1 MKMKTI
7 TKTILVAAVS
17 VWGAI
22 CSAQEYYGT
31 TTFGD
36 GSIDFAYRSA
46 MDSQGNVYASGIYS
60 GTITIGNSVTW
71 AGGNADGFLA
81 KYDNDGNPVWVKS
94 FGGAADDVAL
104 DVAVDSSDNLY
115 ITGYF
120 QGAGALAFDADPGP
134 GVYLLE
140 QLSPILSR
148 DCFIIKLD
156 SNGDFVWAKQVSN
169 PSGFNVNEDS
179 KSIEVDSAGN
189 VYIGGSFV
197 YADFD
202 PDPNTS
208 FELFSTNGGSS
219 PDGFLLKLDT
229 DGNFVWV
236 KTLGSTGIVEIV
248 DMEFDTNEDI
258 LLGGRF
264 RNTVDLDPNA
274 GTSTFTSNGGDD
286 LFMAKLSSDGDY
298 IWGQAFGGSGLDV
311 FKSIHDR
318 PSGVYV
324 EGMFSGTVDLNPT
337 AGTNT
342 YVSNGPY
349 DAYLSKFDTDGNYEF
364 SYVLGGETTALE
376 HFYDIAEGFNGNLFV
391 TGSFNGTTD
400 FDNSAAEAITTSN
413 GNTDN
418 FLMEM
423 TTAGEY
429 VNHWTTGGAN
439 TEDFPQLYFNDDNHI
454 LTMGAFRSPSVDFNP
469 FAGEDI
475 INVVGFYDGYFS
487 RYNLF
492 NNGNDNCGGAIA
504 VVCGDVVSG
513 ETINDT
519 NSGGNDANDEFYSFT
534 GSGDAQL
541 VTISLC
547 TGTDYDSTIRI
558 YDDCDLANQ
567 IAFNDDNCGL
577 QSEVT
582 FLSDG
587 TSTYYI
593 MIEGFGTA
601 SGNFTMEVSC
611 EELAV
616 NDECENALPIACGE
630 TITGTTANATFD
642 ASAPACG
649 GVEITAP
656 GVWYEFTDNSGL
668 ITDYTISLCNG
679 TDYDSKL
686 TVYSGTCGALICETA
701 NDDACGLQSEVSFQS
716 DGNTTY
722 YILVHGYLSAT
733 GNFTLNVD
741 CTPVPPPNDMIVNAI
756 DVDQI
761 GFPYTDPAVAM
772 PAATTENGN
781 PNGCDLT
788 GANGVWYKFTTNVDG
803 NADAT
808 IVSPAGASSVTFY
821 TAADENASETDLTLV
836 DQNSNQCAPGTSSSI
851 FTLANQTYYVFVLNT
866 GGITDVQ
873 INATVLG
880 VEDNSLDGFSFY
892 PNPTTGVV
900 NLNATSRIDNATVY
914 NLLGQKVVEM
924 KSDANSMQLN
934 ISNLAT
940 GTYIMK
946 VSVNGEV
953 GTYKVIKD

>member
-1 MKMKTI
+1 MKTI
-7 TKTILVAAVS
+7 TKTILLLPIFFF
-17 VWGAI
+17 GMFMT
-22 CSAQEYYGT
+22 AQEYFGT

-46 MDSQGNVYASGIYS
+46 MDSQGNVYAAGIYS
-60 GTITIGNSVTW
+60 GTITVGNSITW

-81 KYDNDGNPVWVKS
+81 KYDNDGNPVWVKG
-94 FGGAADDVAL
+94 FGGPAN
-104 DVAVDSSDNLY
+104 DVAVDVAVDGDDNLY

-120 QGAGALAFDADPGP
+120 QGAGSNAFDADPGP

-140 QLSPILSR
+140 QLSPFLSR

-169 PSGFNVNEDS
+169 PAGANVNEDS

-236 KTLGSTGIVEIV
+236 KTFGSTGIVDVV

-258 LLGGRF
+258 LIGGRF

-298 IWGQAFGGSGLDV
+298 IWGQAFGGTGLDII
-311 FKSIHDR
+311 KSIKNL

-324 EGMFSGTVDLNPT
+324 EGMFAGTVDLDPT

-342 YVSNGPY
+342 QISNGPW
-349 DAYLSKFDTDGNYEF
+349 DAFLSKFDTDGNYDF
-364 SYVLGGETTALE
+364 SYVLGGETTDFE
-376 HFYDIAEGFNGNLFV
+376 HFYDITEGFNGNLFA

-400 FDNSAAEAITTSN
+400 FDNSAAEALTTSN
-413 GNTDN
+413 GKSDN
-418 FLMEM
+418 FLLEM

-429 VNHWTTGGAN
+429 VNHWTVGGDN
-439 TEDFPQLYFNDDNHI
+439 TEDVPQVYFNDDNHI
-454 LTMGAFRSPSVDFNP
+454 LTMGSFRSSSVDFDP
-469 FAGEDI
+469 FTGEDI

-492 NNGNDNCGGAIA
+492 NNGNDNCSGAIA
-504 VVCGDVVSG
+504 VACGDTVTG
-513 ETINDT
+513 ETLNDT
-519 NSGGNDANDEFYSFT
+519 DSGGNAANDEFYSFT
-534 GSGDAQL
+534 GTGTPQL
-541 VTISLC
+541 VTVSLC
-547 TGTDYDSTIRI
+547 SGTDFDTVVRI
-558 YDDCDLANQ
+558 FENCTLANE
-567 IAFNDDNCGL
+567 IAVNDDSCGL
-577 QSEVT
+577 QSELT

-593 MIEGFGTA
+593 MIEGFGSNA
-601 SGNFTMEVSC
+601 GNFTMAVTC

-616 NDECENALPIACGE
+616 NDECENALPLACDE
-630 TITGTTANATFD
+630 TVTGTTTNATFD
-642 ASAPACG
+642 VSAPACG
-649 GVEITAP
+649 GVDITAP

-668 ITDYTISLCNG
+668 ITDYTISLCGG

-686 TVYSGTCGALICETA
+686 TVYSGTCGALVCETA
-701 NDDACGLQSEVSFQS
+701 NDDSCGLQSEVSFQS

-722 YILVHGYLSAT
+722 YILVHGFLNAT

-741 CTPVPPPNDMIVNAI
+741 CTPVPPPNDMIANAI

-761 GFPYTDPAVAM
+761 GFPYTDSAVAM

-781 PNGCDLT
+781 PAGCDLT

-866 GGITDVQ
+866 GGITD
-873 INATVLG
+873 ITIDATVLG
-880 VEDNSLDGFSFY
+880 VDENAIEGFSFY
-892 PNPTTGVV
+892 PNPTSNVV
-900 NLNATSRIDNATVY
+900 NLKAQSTIENATIFNV
-914 NLLGQKVVEM
+914 LGQRVITM
-924 KSDANSMQLN
+924 NNNSATMELN
-934 ISNLAT
+934 VSNLSS

-946 VSVNGEV
+946 VTVNGEV
-953 GTYKVIKD
+953 GTYKVIKN

>member
-1 MKMKTI
+1 MKTI
-7 TKTILVAAVS
+7 TKTVLLLSLLLVGAATT
-17 VWGAI
+17 
-22 CSAQEYYGT
+22 AQEYFGT

-94 FGGAADDVAL
+94 FGGPADDVAV
-104 DVAVDSSDNLY
+104 DVAVDSNDNLY

-120 QGAGALAFDADPGP
+120 QGRAALAFDADPGP
-134 GVYLLE
+134 GVFLLE
-140 QLSPILSR
+140 QLSPFLSR

-169 PSGFNVNEDS
+169 PAGANVNEDS

-236 KTLGSTGIVEIV
+236 KTFGSTGIVDVV
-248 DMEFDTNEDI
+248 DMEFDANEDI
-258 LLGGRF
+258 LIGGRF

-274 GTSTFTSNGGDD
+274 GTSTFTSNGADD

-311 FKSIHDR
+311 FKSIHDL

-324 EGMFSGTVDLNPT
+324 EGMFSGTVDLDPT

-342 YVSNGPY
+342 QVSNGPW
-349 DAYLSKFDTDGNYEF
+349 DAFLSKFDTDGNYSF
-364 SYVLGGETTALE
+364 SYVLGGETTDLE
-376 HFYDIAEGFNGNLFV
+376 HFYDLTEGFNGNLFA

-400 FDNSAAEAITTSN
+400 FDNSAAEALTTSD
-413 GNTDN
+413 GKTDN
-418 FLMEM
+418 FLLEI
-423 TTAGEY
+423 TPAGEY
-429 VNHWTTGGAN
+429 VNHWTTGGDN
-439 TEDFPQLYFNDDNHI
+439 TEDVPQVHFNNSNQI
-454 LTMGAFRSPSVDFNP
+454 LTMGSFRSSSVDFNP
-469 FAGEDI
+469 FVGEDI
-475 INVVGFYDGYFS
+475 QNVVGFYDGYFS
-487 RYNLF
+487 RYNLY
-492 NNGNDNCGGAIA
+492 NNGNDNCSDAIA
-504 VVCGDVVSG
+504 VACGDTITG

-519 NSGGNDANDEFYSFT
+519 DSGGNPANDEFYSFT
-534 GSGDAQL
+534 GNGTSQF
-541 VTISLC
+541 VTLSLC
-547 TGTDYDSTIRI
+547 AGTDFDTVIRI
-558 YDDCDLANQ
+558 FEDCTLANE
-567 IAFNDDNCGL
+567 IAMNDDSCGV
-577 QSEVT
+577 QSELT

-593 MIEGFGTA
+593 MVEGFG
-601 SGNFTMEVSC
+601 SNNGNFTLAVSC
-611 EELAV
+611 EDLAI

-630 TITGTTANATFD
+630 TVTGTTANATFD

-649 GVEITAP
+649 GVDITGP

-668 ITDYTISLCNG
+668 VTDYTISLCNG

-686 TVYSGTCGALICETA
+686 TVYSGTCGALVCETA

-722 YILVHGYLSAT
+722 YILVHGFLNAT

-741 CTPVPPPNDMIVNAI
+741 CAPVPPPNDMIANAI
-756 DVDQI
+756 DVDQV

-781 PNGCDLT
+781 PSDCDLT
-788 GANGVWYKFTTNVDG
+788 GANGVWYKFTTNVAG
-803 NADAT
+803 NAEAT

-836 DQNSNQCAPGTSSSI
+836 PQNTNQCGPGTSASI
-851 FTLANQTYYVFVLNT
+851 FTLANQIYYVFVLNT
-866 GGITDVQ
+866 DGITD
-873 INATVLG
+873 ITIDATVLG
-880 VEDNSLDGFSFY
+880 TDDNTIEGFSYY
-892 PNPTTGVV
+892 PNPTTGVL
-900 NLNATSRIDNATVY
+900 NLKAQATIEEVTILNM
-914 NLLGQKVVEM
+914 LGQKVLELKNTSNAM
-924 KSDANSMQLN
+924 ELN
-934 ISNLAT
+934 VSNLAA

-953 GTYKVIKD
+953 GTFKIVKN